1 MKILA
6 IDTSTKAG
14 SVCLLNNDEIIGELY
29 FNLEKTHSERILP
42 IIDYLLKFSKT
53 DINEIDLFVSGIGP
67 GSFTGIRIGLSIAK
81 GFSFALKKP
90 LIGVSSLDALAND
103 VYIEDEFISIIEG
116 RNNEFFYAV
125 FKRENEHLIKKSNYL
140 SVKIN
145 ELPKKKYAIIL
156 SNLLFLK
163 NNKKNYN
170 FPFENIIKGKLYAHN
185 FGFIGFKKY
194 KKTEVLSDV
203 NPLYLKP
210 SDAEI
215 NFKKSL

>member
-14 SVCLLNNDEIIGELY
+14 SVCLLNNKEIIGELY

-42 IIDYLLKFSKT
+42 IIDHLLKFSET
-53 DINEIDLFVSGIGP
+53 NINEIDIFVSGIGP

-81 GFSFALKKP
+81 GLSFALKKP

-103 VYIEDEFISIIEG
+103 VYVEDEFISIIEG

-125 FKRENEHLIKKSNYL
+125 FKRENQNLVLKSNYL
-140 SVKIN
+140 CGTIN
-145 ELPKKKYAIIL
+145 ELPQKRYAIIL
-156 SNLLFLK
+156 INQK
-163 NNKKNYN
+163 EQTQE
-170 FPFENIIKGKLYAHN
+170 FPFERVIKGQLFAHN
-185 FGFIGFKKY
+185 FGIIGYNKY
-194 KKTEVLSDV
+194 LRSKIDTDI
-203 NPLYLKP
+203 NPLYIKP

>member
-103 VYIEDEFISIIEG
+103 VYVKDEFISIIEG
-116 RNNEFFYAV
+116 RNNEFFYAI
-125 FKRENEHLIKKSNYL
+125 FKRENQDLVLKSDYL
-140 SVKIN
+140 CGTIN
-145 ELPKKKYAIIL
+145 ELPQKRYAVIL
-156 SNLLFLK
+156 I
-163 NNKKNYN
+163 NKKEQTQE
-170 FPFENIIKGKLYAHN
+170 FPFERVIKGQLFAHN
-185 FGFIGFKKY
+185 FGIIGYNKY
-194 KKTEVLSDV
+194 LKNEIATDV
-203 NPLYLKP
+203 NPLYIKP